1 MKTTVSKQIL
11 AFVILILFLPV
22 FAYAEDVKIVEAEG
36 KAMLGYDTTRA
47 QAEAKA
53 LNNAIKNALLEAVGF
68 EITSNDF
75 DYQAEAYGSN
85 INYSS
90 GIVSRLVTLSS
101 RGILV
106 KKEIIKDECNSKDN
120 QFYCFIKIKAYVKP
134 LNLERKGNFK
144 ISTAQVQRVDKKP
157 PARNIVFQ
165 DNDEIRVSA
174 RANKASYIN
183 IFSVSQDGMII
194 KLFPNDYFEGE
205 VIPADKEFIFPDD
218 AQRALGLKLRVKTP
232 EKLSRTVESI
242 LIIATKE
249 KVDFLSDKAIATPTI
264 TDLMQELSKL
274 DPSLWAEDTVGYEV
288 SK

>member
-1 MKTTVSKQIL
+1 MKTNTSKQLL
-11 AFVILILFLPV
+11 ASVILILFLPV
-22 FAYAEDVKIVEAEG
+22 LAFAADVKIIEAEG
-36 KAMLGYDTTRA
+36 EAMLGYDTTLA
-47 QAEAKA
+47 QAKAKA

-85 INYSS
+85 VNYSS

-106 KKEIIKDECNSKDN
+106 KKEIIKDECGSKDN
-120 QFYCFIKIKAYVKP
+120 QFYCFVKIRAHVKP
-134 LNLERKGNFK
+134 LNLERRGDFK
-144 ISTAQVQRVDKKP
+144 ISIAQVQRVDKKNP
-157 PARNIVFQ
+157 VRNIVFQ
-165 DNDEIRVSA
+165 DNDEIRV
-174 RANKASYIN
+174 RTKVNKTSYIN
-183 IFSVSQDGMII
+183 IFSVSQDGMIT

-205 VIPADKEFIFPDD
+205 AVPANKEFIFPDD
-218 AQRALGLKLRVKTP
+218 TQRTLGLKLRVKTP
-232 EKLSRTVESI
+232 EKLSRAVESI

-249 KVDFLSDKAIATPTI
+249 KVDFLSDKTIETPTI

-274 DPSLWAEDTVGYEV
+274 DPSLWAEETVGYEV